1 MRRALFLVAIVCIMA
16 CNNHHQN
23 NSNASDTDSIA
34 VISEVVDS
42 VNLPAST
49 SSNSDISLD
58 FSSYHLYTCEEDKYD
73 ADGFQPV
80 NANLTINEETNSAS
94 LKLYDSGTKQWYPFP
109 FRIEERINVQEGV
122 VVYKVTNNINQIGY
136 IYVSTNRPNGLFID
150 INDFSFGGNRYCCWM
165 QEGGSSGAEY
175 RNNAVRVTPEEIEG
189 PVNNNSSAPT
199 YNPSI
204 NSGNIQ
210 SDGRVYGKFSNYE
223 ETDDCVEGIV
233 VYEGRGDYYI
243 VETRKGYTVLERYSG
258 RLDEDDK
265 VRGELNRYNFKYLIN
280 RNKDSEVKV
289 YIEDY
294 MLSEEK
300 ALEWMGENKHL
311 KSRDQEAYDYNK
323 DN

>member
-73 ADGFQPV
+73 ANGFQPV
-80 NANLTINEETNSAS
+80 SANVTINEATSSAS

-109 FRIEERINVQEGV
+109 FRIEEKIYVQEGV
-122 VVYKVTNNINQIGY
+122 IVYKVTNNVNQIGY
-136 IYVSTNRPNGLFID
+136 IYVSTNRSNGLFID
-150 INDFSFGGNRYCCWM
+150 INDFSFSGNRYCCWM
-165 QEGGSSGAEY
+165 QAGGSSGAEY
-175 RNNAVRVTPEEIEG
+175 RNNAVRITQEEIEG
-189 PVNNNSSAPT
+189 FVKNNSSAPT

-204 NSGNIQ
+204 NSSNIQ
-210 SDGRVYGKFSNYE
+210 SDGRLYGNFSNYE
-223 ETDDCVEGIV
+223 ETNDCVEGVV
-233 VYEGRGDYYI
+233 VYEGRDDYYI

-294 MLSEEK
+294 MLSDDK
-300 ALEWMGENKHL
+300 ALEWMGENNHL

>member
-1 MRRALFLVAIVCIMA
+1 MRRVLFLVAIVCIMA

-23 NSNASDTDSIA
+23 NSNASDTDSIE

-136 IYVSTNRPNGLFID
+136 IYVSTNRPMVC
-150 INDFSFGGNRYCCWM
+150 S
-165 QEGGSSGAEY
+165 
-175 RNNAVRVTPEEIEG
+175 
-189 PVNNNSSAPT
+189 
-199 YNPSI
+199 
-204 NSGNIQ
+204 
-210 SDGRVYGKFSNYE
+210 
-223 ETDDCVEGIV
+223 
-233 VYEGRGDYYI
+233 
-243 VETRKGYTVLERYSG
+243 
-258 RLDEDDK
+258 
-265 VRGELNRYNFKYLIN
+265 
-280 RNKDSEVKV
+280 
-289 YIEDY
+289 
-294 MLSEEK
+294 
-300 ALEWMGENKHL
+300 
-311 KSRDQEAYDYNK
+311 
-323 DN
+323 